1 MFGLAFTCLTVLVT
15 VAAAGGCSAPSNIVS
30 ETFSSAKQCFLDY
43 SNDAYLYGCGVTASW
58 VFSTTSECFVSEYYK
73 NKYNYVGAVSAKYNG
88 STICT
93 KTPCGAVIKVQSNCS
108 QAFYDRINKIPSDD
122 YENEC

>member
-43 SNDAYLYGCGVTASW
+43 SNDAYLYGCGVRNYIT
-58 VFSTTSECFVSEYYK
+58 
-73 NKYNYVGAVSAKYNG
+73 KYNFFLFQNQFLED
-88 STICT
+88 T
-93 KTPCGAVIKVQSNCS
+93 
-108 QAFYDRINKIPSDD
+108 
-122 YENEC
+122 